1 MTPPRKKCA
10 PDAEPRDPAAAPD
23 PAATAPESAAAE
35 VAAPSASVDTAEYW
49 RDHCLRAMAE
59 VQNLK
64 RRAGQEVEERTLLR
78 LEGLLADLLRVDDYF
93 AAALGQIPET
103 VRGADGGAAFLDGV
117 SAIRQAL
124 EGVLLAHGATFLA
137 PGHDAA
143 FDPAEHEAVEVVEE
157 PGLSEP
163 RLELLSRGCRFGRR
177 ILRPARVR
185 LIRPPAAG

>member
-1 MTPPRKKCA
+1 MSPPRKKSA
-10 PDAEPRDPAAAPD
+10 PREEAPPAPPPAAAAD
-23 PAATAPESAAAE
+23 VPAGAPAPEE
-35 VAAPSASVDTAEYW
+35 TAEYW

-93 AAALGQIPET
+93 AAALGHVPAG
-103 VRGADGGAAFLDGV
+103 VRDAEGAAAFLAGV
-117 SAIRQAL
+117 GAIRQAL
-124 EGVLLAHGATFLA
+124 EGVLLGHGATFLA
-137 PGHDAA
+137 PGGGDPY
-143 FDPAEHEAVEVVEE
+143 DPAEHEAVEVVEE
-157 PGLSEP
+157 AGLTAP

-185 LIRPPAAG
+185 LVKPPAAG